1 GIDYLKGQYDPALW
15 AGKVGN
21 SWRTTDDITD
31 TWKSMTDIADKNN
44 KWASYAGPSGWND
57 PDMLKVGN
65 GGMTLAEYR
74 SHFSIWALMKM
85 MIGIKEIIMI
95 IFIKYIQLSSYI
107 AIHICQL
114 MSAIYSYVQFTYVI
128 ECLDLI
134 HICQLMSAIYSY
146 VQYICNFFISKLE
159 TTRML
164 TKYQLQVLTD
174 DVNKYGPLFSSCVRR
189 LNDMAIYFYVNYLPA
204 WLSNSSSYPSLHR
217 LYSSTSQCTSIIR
230 VRTPKQLLEVI
241 EREISLFLS
250 QFLLLL

>member
-1 GIDYLKGQYDPALW
+1 MW
-15 AGKVGN
+15 AIVGV
-21 SWRTTDDITD
+21 THYTIT
-31 TWKSMTDIADKNN
+31 
-44 KWASYAGPSGWND
+44 
-57 PDMLKVGN
+57 L
-65 GGMTLAEYR
+65 
-74 SHFSIWALMKM
+74 IWALMKM

-189 LNDMAIYFYVNYLPA
+189 LNDMAIYFYVNYL
-204 WLSNSSSYPSLHR
+204 
-217 LYSSTSQCTSIIR
+217 IIR
-230 VRTPKQLLEVI
+230 SESIKITAPLIAYLF
-241 EREISLFLS
+241 ISL
-250 QFLLLL
+250 